1 MARRDK
7 NPYDRPLTGAER
19 DKNYRERK
27 QLEKS
32 IKAETTETSTKPETR
47 EEPRH
52 PLAKPMTVTE
62 RQIKDELILEKA
74 RRVITRDPLANG
86 RNREFAFVVAN
97 KLKMEIL
104 PFGDETAELRA
115 RNEKIHKDLTRA
127 KQNVT
132 MTQ

>member
-1 MARRDK
+1 M
-7 NPYDRPLTGAER
+7 
-19 DKNYRERK
+19 
-27 QLEKS
+27 EKS
-32 IKAETTETSTKPETR
+32 VKAETTETSTKPETR
-47 EEPRH
+47 EEPRQ

-62 RQIKDELILEKA
+62 REIKDELILEKA

-104 PFGDETAELRA
+104 PFGDETAELRDK
-115 RNEKIHKDLTRA
+115 NEKIHRDLTRA
-127 KQNVT
+127 KQSVT